1 MRAISGSRRESVL
14 RDAFKMLLQ
23 RWGRGQDLLLVPEH
37 SLITDKGSRIYVDGA
52 LLNSLRIPF
61 GYWEAKDADD
71 RLDHEIANK
80 FCKGYPKDNIVFSD
94 DVTAVLFQRG
104 HEADRAPMDDV
115 DALLRLLTRFLPMNG
130 QR

>member
-1 MRAISGSRRESVL
+1 MSRQFIHEYRAELDRMRAISGSRRESVL

-71 RLDHEIANK
+71 RLDHEIAN
-80 FCKGYPKDNIVFSD
+80 GLSQRQYR
-94 DVTAVLFQRG
+94 LFR
-104 HEADRAPMDDV
+104 
-115 DALLRLLTRFLPMNG
+115 
-130 QR
+130 